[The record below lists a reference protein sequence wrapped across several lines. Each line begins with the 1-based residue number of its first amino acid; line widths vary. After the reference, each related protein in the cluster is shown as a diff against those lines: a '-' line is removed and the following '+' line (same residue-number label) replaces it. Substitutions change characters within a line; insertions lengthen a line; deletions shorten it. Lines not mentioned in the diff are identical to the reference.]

1 MSLYIQTLASYI
13 KEELDKTTSDVNYL
27 NESRFIVQS
36 LPPREVFELFKVLE
50 GYQLEKSKVHS
61 IKGYYKVASGLWL
74 EWLNKRSETE
84 INDMKSHY
92 VTASIQ
98 DSGSWID
105 FDDRLT
111 WYRNRTLVDENVDK
125 LVVVLVGLNHATDQG
140 GLSDFHV
147 VDEDKIWRK
156 MGRSFIPWIN
166 DTATVLGLE
175 EEFSES
181 NAQVLDSILTELF
194 NLRPLQLR
202 KLAQFINE
210 ITSHDKIYSFADFLE
225 IFFRKLPYWGIPP
238 ILADEFHEGTISK
251 KEAEYII
258 KTADQ
263 FISHRGYKTL
273 NNQKKDWA
281 KIEIALKDDD
291 FEIPKSL
298 KNDYKNI
305 EEYRDILFE
314 YIFKGDTKAR
324 EMLLQTDIYSLLQI
338 LKKKETKEPS
348 EKKSQ
353 TKLFN
358 KTSYESFTHAL
369 MEAVSDFVLN
379 NRVNN
384 LDSKLTGIHI
394 EVIRFD
400 HDIVEDEDGENG
412 KHELAKELLNGC
424 LNGMEYFLG
433 GIDIRMPVDEE
444 QLLKDY
450 ADWEIHVP
458 ITFNLNLDDIHVG
471 TSRAK
476 PNVQF
481 KLVLGNE
488 DPDSIIETL
497 YRWSLNST
505 VPERVMY
512 ESAKHIL
519 EQWKTLK
526 ILPAFK
532 IPEVSMAALYYAAD
546 DDEANRLVSQS
557 ICDMSVCDLTEGLE
571 LSDFDPSLIEGVKNL
586 SNNYFQWL
594 TSYVNDGFY
603 NASIEKLIKV
613 LSSYEDLA
621 KKTLDK
627 SLVGSEL
634 LLKRLYKAFFV
645 ISDKSNPNDSFIS
658 SALAWGLSP
667 SVLELLNA
675 HHRYLSDGIPEIFQ
689 SLILEKDHKSEL
701 NRLIEL
707 SQIHR
712 PVAALVSDHRG
723 KLSSEIRSFGML
735 HYIGSP
741 PTNIKSLAVQTLLRE
756 SNVED
761 DDSINEVTKTCPEKA
776 IVSRVLDDYQSLNPH
791 ASDGI
796 RILAVNVNELEVILA
811 GIDLFLSHYL
821 INASSEWPRFSCSIM
836 VYSTSASPLAIES
849 KLSSWRE
856 YVEERHQDKGRQ
868 VNISVAHKFTSLNKL
883 KDIIKKEEKLFDIA
897 FIFHFLKEG
906 LIGKAD
912 ATMPFEYEYDSC
924 SYFPISEYPRPIKNS
939 AKGQRQSLISNRQLR
954 VQTRHADMSAR
965 LIFSGHDSDEYL
977 IYGEVD
983 YEPWE
988 PIVKELHNR
997 CCWLACVDPFID
1009 KELLNTMDE
1018 GSRKIVG
1025 FMSGLGAYGELNLT
1039 ISTEKDT
1046 LDFLSS
1052 RVISQLNQ
1060 LLPLEPNGR
1069 LNNVALKVVAEAENV
1084 IGLSSIRASLGA
1096 GQKIREVLGF
1106 AAINKIIDK
1115 PCGHMSQL
1123 LPLDSFQHWFTHSEF
1138 TLRPD
1143 LLQLT
1148 LEIRSDDLPLIH
1160 ASVIECKLANLNPV
1174 HIAKAMEQVQEGL
1187 NHLTRIFAP
1196 KSQKSRS
1203 TSFDR
1208 KYWWAQ
1214 LHRAITAR
1222 TVVNISES
1230 EWLQLDRALE
1240 NLTEGLYEIK
1250 WHGAIFTFWTNVEEV
1265 KEPQAYLINHDQID
1279 DGYSIESGFSI
1290 EHHEMSC
1297 KKILTIFENE
1307 EIDIIQVNSG
1317 PSIVMKADLR
1327 PNGNEFDERYDTN
1340 EKTNITSVTD
1350 VIEVIDMSVPTSV
1363 SEESDVPAVKDVTEA
1378 SDVPEV
1384 SNINTT
1390 ECDKKQASKESLV
1403 LSFRVPEKIFLGT
1416 RKNNTPVYWHFGHPQ
1431 LPNRHLLIFGG
1442 SGNGKTYGIQCFLSE
1457 FAKQGLN
1464 SLIIDYTDGFL
1475 PAQVED
1481 SFAEVSKLKNHFVVT
1496 EKLPL
1501 NPFRRQTQTIDP
1513 SMDPIEETSYQVAT
1527 RIESIFSSIFN
1538 LGDQQ
1543 SAALIRVLQAG
1554 LENSK
1559 SFTFE
1564 KVLDGL
1570 REDSSNG
1577 ATLANKLE
1585 PLIRAQPFRNSEGSE
1600 QAWDEM
1606 LTSREN
1612 YVHVMQLKG
1621 LAREIQ
1627 KMVTEFTLW
1636 DLWDYAQNTGS
1647 KNRPIP
1653 IVLDEIQNLD
1663 HSNDSPIDKMLREGR
1678 KFGLSMILATQTT
1691 SQFNQEQKDRLFQA
1705 GHKLFFKPA
1714 TTETDKFAQILSQS
1728 ASGTKSEWAQR
1739 LGKMEKG
1746 QCYSLGPVIKS
1757 DGSFKEEAILVSI
1770 TPLEKRG
1777 GE

>member
-1 MSLYIQTLASYI
+1 MSLYIQTLANYL
-13 KEELDKTTSDVNYL
+13 KEEIDKTTSDVNSL
-27 NESRFIVQS
+27 NEARFIVQS

-50 GYQLEKSKVHS
+50 GHQLEKSKVHS
-61 IKGYYKVASGLWL
+61 IRGFYKVAAGLWQ

-92 VTASIQ
+92 LTESIQ
-98 DSGSWID
+98 DSGIWID

-111 WYRNRTLVDENVDK
+111 WYRNRTVVDENVDK

-140 GLSDFHV
+140 GLSDFHI
-147 VDEDKIWRK
+147 VDEDRIWRK

-166 DTATVLGLE
+166 ETATVLGLE
-175 EEFSES
+175 DEFTES

-202 KLAQFINE
+202 KLAQFIND
-210 ITSHDKIYSFADFLE
+210 ITTHDNIYSFSEFLE
-225 IFFRKLPYWGIPP
+225 IFFRKLPFWGIPP
-238 ILADEFHEGTISK
+238 VLSDEFHEGSVSK
-251 KEAEYII
+251 KEAAYII
-258 KTADQ
+258 KAADQ
-263 FISHRGYKTL
+263 FISHRRYKTL

-281 KIEIALKDDD
+281 KIEKALKDDD
-291 FEIPKSL
+291 YEVPQSL
-298 KNDYKNI
+298 KNDFTNI
-305 EEYRDILFE
+305 EEYKGLLVD

-324 EMLLQTDIYSLLQI
+324 EILLQTDIYSLLQI

-348 EKKSQ
+348 EKKPQ

-369 MEAVSDFVLN
+369 MEAVCDFVRH

-384 LDSKLTGIHI
+384 PGSELKGIHI
-394 EVIRFD
+394 EITRFD
-400 HDIVEDEDGENG
+400 HDIVGDEDGENG

-424 LNGMEYFLG
+424 LNGIEHFLRD
-433 GIDIRMPVDEE
+433 IDIRMPVDEE
-444 QLLKDY
+444 QLMKDY
-450 ADWEIHVP
+450 VDWEINVP
-458 ITFNLNLDDIHVG
+458 ITFNLNLDELHVG

-481 KLVLGNE
+481 KVVLGNE

-519 EQWKTLK
+519 EHWKTLK
-526 ILPAFK
+526 TLPAFK

-557 ICDMSVCDLTEGLE
+557 ICDMTVCDLMEGVE
-571 LSDFDPSLIEGVKNL
+571 LSDFDLSLIAGVNDL

-621 KKTLDK
+621 KKSLDK

-675 HHRYLSDGIPEIFQ
+675 HHRYLSDGLPEIFQ
-689 SLILEKDHKSEL
+689 SLILEKDHESEL

-712 PVAALVSDHRG
+712 PVAGLVSDHRG

-756 SNVED
+756 SNVEGD
-761 DDSINEVTKTCPEKA
+761 DGIDEVTKTCPERT

-796 RILAVNVNELEVILA
+796 RILAVNVNELQVILA
-811 GIDLFLSHYL
+811 GIDFFLSRYL
-821 INASSEWPRFSCSIM
+821 IDASSEWPKFSCSIM

-912 ATMPFEYEYDSC
+912 ATMPFEYEYDAC

-1009 KELLNTMDE
+1009 KELLNTLDE
-1018 GSRKIVG
+1018 DSRKIVG
-1025 FMSGLGAYGELNLT
+1025 FMSGLGVYGELNLT

-1046 LDFLSS
+1046 LDFLSTC
-1052 RVISQLNQ
+1052 VVSQLNR
-1060 LLPLEPNGR
+1060 LLPLEPTSR

-1115 PCGHMSQL
+1115 PSGHMSQL
-1123 LPLDSFQHWFTHSEF
+1123 LPLDSFQHWFTNSEF

-1148 LEIRSDDLPLIH
+1148 LEIRPDELPLIH

-1203 TSFDR
+1203 TNFDR

-1222 TVVNISES
+1222 TIVNISES

-1250 WHGAIFTFWTNVEEV
+1250 WHGAVFTFWTNSEDV
-1265 KEPQAYLINHDQID
+1265 KESQAYTINHDQID
-1279 DGYSIESGFSI
+1279 DCYLIETGFSI
-1290 EHHEMSC
+1290 KHHEFSC
-1297 KKILTIFENE
+1297 KNILTIFENK
-1307 EIDIIQVNSG
+1307 EIGIVQVNSG
-1317 PSIVMKADLR
+1317 PSIVMRAALR
-1327 PNGNEFDERYDTN
+1327 PRSNEIDEHDDT
-1340 EKTNITSVTD
+1340 TALAD
-1350 VIEVIDMSVPTSV
+1350 VKEVIDDSGL
-1363 SEESDVPAVKDVTEA
+1363 SDITEVNNITEA
-1378 SDVPEV
+1378 SGV
-1384 SNINTT
+1384 SAVSDINTAI
-1390 ECDKKQASKESLV
+1390 CGKKQEPTASSV
-1403 LSFRVPEKIFLGT
+1403 LSFRVPDKIFLGT

-1431 LPNRHLLIFGG
+1431 LPNRHLLIFGSSG
-1442 SGNGKTYGIQCFLSE
+1442 SGKTYGIQCFLSE

-1475 PAQVED
+1475 PSQVED
-1481 SFAEVSKLKNHFVVT
+1481 TFTEVSKLKNHFVVT

-1513 SMDPIEETSYQVAT
+1513 SMAPIEESSYQVAT

-1543 SAALIRVLQAG
+1543 SPALIRVLQAG
-1554 LENSK
+1554 LENAA
-1559 SFTFE
+1559 SFTLE
-1564 KVLDGL
+1564 QVLDGL
-1570 REDSSNG
+1570 REDSPNG
-1577 ATLANKLE
+1577 ETLANKLE
-1585 PLIRAQPFRNSEGSE
+1585 PLIRAQPFRNGDGSD

-1606 LTSREN
+1606 LTSSEN
-1612 YVHVMQLKG
+1612 HVHVMQLKG

-1728 ASGTKSEWAQR
+1728 TSDTKSEWAQR
-1739 LGKMEKG
+1739 LGKLEKG